1 VRPTKLC
8 WLDDAQNRTTPEAS
22 TLNDCQTHT
31 SQPGDGLAADFAL
44 LEDAVRQAGAIA
56 MSYFRRPIARDLKSD
71 GSEVSEA
78 DLAVDCFLKETL
90 GGARPGYGWLSE
102 ESVDDRIRLRAE
114 RVWIVDPI
122 DGTRAFLKG
131 ADEWAVS
138 VALAERGE
146 VVLSAVYNPASGEFF
161 SARKGA
167 GAILNGQP
175 IKASGAER
183 LEGARMAGS
192 ESLFR
197 KSIWERPWP
206 PMNAV
211 WVYSIAYRIC
221 LAAMGRFDGAVSISN
236 LNEWD
241 VAAAVLVM
249 REAGG
254 IITLAAGKP
263 ITFNRERPRI
273 AGIIA
278 AGPGLHPLLEER
290 IAPVAKMLQLD
301 KK

>member
-1 VRPTKLC
+1 
-8 WLDDAQNRTTPEAS
+8 
-22 TLNDCQTHT
+22 
-31 SQPGDGLAADFAL
+31 
-44 LEDAVRQAGAIA
+44 VRQAGAVA
-56 MSYFRRPIARDLKSD
+56 MSYFRRPIARNLKSD
-71 GSEVSEA
+71 GSDVSEA
-78 DLAVDCFLKETL
+78 DLAVDRFLKEAL
-90 GGARPGYGWLSE
+90 GGVRPAYGWLSE
-102 ESVDDRIRLRAE
+102 ESVDDRVRLEAE

-131 ADEWAVS
+131 ADEWTVCA
-138 VALAERGE
+138 ALAVRGE
-146 VVLSAVYNPASGEFF
+146 AVLAAVYNPASGEFF
-161 SARKGA
+161 SARKGM
-167 GAILNGQP
+167 GATLNGRPLQ
-175 IKASGAER
+175 ASGADR

-192 ESLFR
+192 QGLFR
-197 KSIWERPWP
+197 KSIWEQPWP
-206 PMNAV
+206 AMDVA

-221 LAAMGRFDGAVSISN
+221 LAATGRFDGAVSLSN

-290 IAPVAKMLQLD
+290 IAPVARAMFANEKHEHA
-301 KK
+301 KPGE